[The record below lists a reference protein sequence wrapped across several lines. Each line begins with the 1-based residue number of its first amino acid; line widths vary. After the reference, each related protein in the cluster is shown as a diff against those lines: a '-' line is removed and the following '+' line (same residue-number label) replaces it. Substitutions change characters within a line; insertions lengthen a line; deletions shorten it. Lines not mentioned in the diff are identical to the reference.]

1 MVAAVHDDRSDR
13 DITFALAVAKE
24 IDHHGTIG
32 KRVPFHDN
40 DLSGHF
46 VTIELADEKAEGALD
61 ALDIAFHVPV
71 VAHPS
76 DDA

>member
-1 MVAAVHDDRSDR
+1 
-13 DITFALAVAKE
+13 
-24 IDHHGTIG
+24 
-32 KRVPFHDN
+32 
-40 DLSGHF
+40 